1 MASGDQFQAWVVR
14 ETTSPDSDKKQYLL
28 NLEDR
33 QLNDL
38 PECEVLIAVSHS
50 SVNYKDALSAQG
62 NPGVTRVFPHT
73 PGIDAV
79 GTVIQDSSG
88 TFQPGDDVIV
98 TGYDLGMNTAGGF
111 GEKIRVPASWVV
123 KKPQRLTALQSMAL
137 GTAGLTAAW
146 CVEKLLHNGV
156 KPDQG
161 PLLVTGASGGVGS
174 VAVNLLADLGF
185 EVHAMSGSESARPML
200 EALGAAE
207 IVPRDHLLEGL
218 TKPMLKESWAGAV
231 DCVGGDTLF
240 QVVKSLKYGGSVA
253 CCGLVAGPAMS
264 NATVFPFI
272 LRGVNLLGVDSV
284 NVPLSAKSA
293 LWHKLAGDWQL
304 SGLGKLTQ
312 VIGPAE
318 IPGALHHILKGE
330 TLGRYVLDWSQ
341 GVSSS

>member
-1 MASGDQFQAWVVR
+1 MSSAESFNAWVVR
-14 ETTSPDSDKKQYLL
+14 EDTGTASDKKHY
-28 NLEDR
+28 
-33 QLNDL
+33 QLNFESRSVSDL
-38 PECEVLIAVSHS
+38 PDGEVRIRVTHS

-79 GTVIQDSSG
+79 GEVLSDSTG
-88 TFQPGDDVIV
+88 VFAAGDEVIV

-111 GEKIRVPASWVV
+111 GEIIQVPANWVV
-123 KKPQRLTALQSMAL
+123 SKPTALTALQSMAV

-146 CVEKLLHNGV
+146 CVEKLLHNGLT
-156 KPDQG
+156 PSDG
-161 PLLVTGASGGVGS
+161 PVLVTGASGGVGS

-185 EVHAMSGSESARPML
+185 EVHAMSGSDAAKSML
-200 EALGAAE
+200 ASLGASE
-207 IVPRDHLLEGL
+207 IVSRQHLEEGL
-218 TKPMLKESWAGAV
+218 KKPMLKEVWAAAV

-264 NATVFPFI
+264 QATVFPFI

-284 NVPLSAKSA
+284 NVPLADKQA
-293 LWHKLAGDWQL
+293 LWNKLATEWTL
-304 SGLGKLTQ
+304 SGLSQLTHT
-312 VIGPAE
+312 IGPAD
-318 IPGALHHILKGE
+318 IPDTLQKIQKGE

-341 GVSSS
+341 G